1 METTQK
7 HLTHLKHKASL
18 GPWRLRI
25 SLADHKLLTIGL
37 MMLLIMFSVAVF
49 APQIVQLDPYEI
61 NPMDRLTGPSA
72 QYWFGTDEFGRDV
85 FSRSVYGARYSFFI
99 GMVVAALSVIPA
111 LIIGL
116 LSAYFPLLD
125 LILMRVMDGLYAFP
139 AILLA
144 IAIVAIRGSSVENLM
159 IALVIVYIPAVS
171 RVIRSAALSV
181 KGKSYI
187 KALDSQGASAFRII
201 GVHMLPNILPTVF
214 IQFSYVFAQS
224 IMTESALS
232 FLGAGIPAPMPSLGN
247 ILFDGKAVIYNSW
260 WMTVFPGLFIVM
272 LVIGLNFVG
281 DGLSNA
287 FNQRHVGRVK
297 RVKAK
302 KGAV

>member
-1 METTQK
+1 METTQE
-7 HLTHLKHKASL
+7 HLTHEKRKQSL
-18 GPWRLRI
+18 SQWRLPF
-25 SLADHKLLTIGL
+25 SLTENKLLTVGFVL
-37 MMLLIMFSVAVF
+37 LLIMFVMAVF
-49 APQIVQLDPYEI
+49 APQIARLDPYEI
-61 NPMDRLTGPSA
+61 NPIDRLTAPSS

-85 FSRSVYGARYSFFI
+85 FSRSVYGIRYSFFI
-99 GMVVAALSVIPA
+99 GMVVAALSVLPA

-116 LSAYFPLLD
+116 FSAYFPKLD

-144 IAIVAIRGSSVENLM
+144 IAIIAIRGSSVENLM

-201 GVHMLPNILPTVF
+201 GVHILPNILPTVF

-224 IMTESALS
+224 IITESALS

-260 WMTVFPGLFIVM
+260 WMTIFPGLLIVI
-272 LVIGLNFVG
+272 LVMGLNFVG

-287 FNQRHVGRVK
+287 LNQGHVGRVK
-297 RVKAK
+297 LVKIK
-302 KGAV
+302 KGVI